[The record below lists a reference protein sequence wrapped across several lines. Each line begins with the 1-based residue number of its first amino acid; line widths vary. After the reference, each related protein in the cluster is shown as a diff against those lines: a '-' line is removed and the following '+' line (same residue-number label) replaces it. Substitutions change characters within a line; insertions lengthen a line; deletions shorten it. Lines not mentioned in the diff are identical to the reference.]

1 MGTPGHPDPR
11 TAQLTACSE
20 EMHVSLGKL
29 LNGQFP
35 RHSVG
40 FSNRELPE
48 GPRAPSGTAVSH
60 PEWLCPQAPRP
71 HTLVTSLLSAS
82 HTSVFKSPWLPQQ
95 RGVKGGR
102 PAQRARCQGR
112 PDLHWAGAGARG
124 LGQARNPPRAQ
135 VSACTDVVSIA
146 LDTRARSVHRS
157 RRPLPRTQPSLPA
170 RLWTQARLLPA
181 LGKADKGL
189 RTDLRPRARR
199 PRRSGIRV
207 GTRAAGRGARGLPSQ
222 D

>member
-35 RHSVG
+35 RHRVG

-102 PAQRARCQGR
+102 PAQRAAKGGLTFTGR
-112 PDLHWAGAGARG
+112 GRG

-146 LDTRARSVHRS
+146 LGTRARSVHRS

-207 GTRAAGRGARGLPSQ
+207 GTGAARRGGRGLPSR

>member
-1 MGTPGHPDPR
+1 MRCLQLRLPFRQGQGLVWGPCSMGTPGHPDPR

-40 FSNRELPE
+40 FSNPELPE
-48 GPRAPSGTAVSH
+48 GPRAPLGTAVSH

-146 LDTRARSVHRS
+146 LDTRAPLSPPKPPPPPADPTVPS
-157 RRPLPRTQPSLPA
+157 RPA
-170 RLWTQARLLPA
+170 VDAGPA
-181 LGKADKGL
+181 PPGPGK
-189 RTDLRPRARR
+189 
-199 PRRSGIRV
+199 
-207 GTRAAGRGARGLPSQ
+207 GR
-222 D
+222 

>member
-1 MGTPGHPDPR
+1 MRCLQLRLPFRQGQGLVWGPCSMGTPGHPDPR

-35 RHSVG
+35 RHRVG

-60 PEWLCPQAPRP
+60 PEWLCLQAPRP

-95 RGVKGGR
+95 RGVKGGH
-102 PAQRARCQGR
+102 PAQRAAKGGLTFTGR
-112 PDLHWAGAGARG
+112 GRG
-124 LGQARNPPRAQ
+124 LGGSARPA
-135 VSACTDVVSIA
+135 
-146 LDTRARSVHRS
+146 TRPVHRS
-157 RRPLPRTQPSLPA
+157 LPAQTWSALPSARGPAQSTEAAAPSRGPNRPFPPGCGRRPGSS
-170 RLWTQARLLPA
+170 
-181 LGKADKGL
+181 
-189 RTDLRPRARR
+189 RPWER
-199 PRRSGIRV
+199 PIRV
-207 GTRAAGRGARGLPSQ
+207 
-222 D
+222 

>member
-1 MGTPGHPDPR
+1 MGTPRKPDPR

-35 RHSVG
+35 RHRVG

-71 HTLVTSLLSAS
+71 HTFVTSLLSAS

-135 VSACTDVVSIA
+135 VSACTDVVSVA
-146 LDTRARSVHRS
+146 LGTRARSVHRS

-207 GTRAAGRGARGLPSQ
+207 GTGAAGRGARGLPSR

>member
-1 MGTPGHPDPR
+1 MGTPRKPDPR

-35 RHSVG
+35 RHRVG

-71 HTLVTSLLSAS
+71 HTFVTSLLSAS

-124 LGQARNPPRAQ
+124 LGQARNPPA
-135 VSACTDVVSIA
+135 
-146 LDTRARSVHRS
+146 HR
-157 RRPLPRTQPSLPA
+157 SLPA
-170 RLWTQARLLPA
+170 QTWSALPSARGPA
-181 LGKADKGL
+181 QSTEAAAPSRGPN
-189 RTDLRPRARR
+189 RPFPPGCGRR
-199 PRRSGIRV
+199 PGSSRPWERPIRV
-207 GTRAAGRGARGLPSQ
+207 
-222 D
+222 